1 MPAHAA
7 VRGTH
12 FKSKNPISI
21 TNNIRLSKFMA
32 VLRSK
37 EPEERCP
44 LDSMMQEPTMKTII
58 HPDVSVA
65 LALFAFAAAIIARL
79 TVTKRSRHSADQIAA
94 IVATSGHPSGA

>member
-1 MPAHAA
+1 
-7 VRGTH
+7 
-12 FKSKNPISI
+12 
-21 TNNIRLSKFMA
+21 
-32 VLRSK
+32 
-37 EPEERCP
+37 
-44 LDSMMQEPTMKTII
+44 MKTII